1 LRLPRRRSVGTPLYG
16 GLQILLGLSNFVQF
30 RSVLPFGFWSRAF
43 FPLLFIDVSPV
54 YLKEPRIPF
63 EPPLWYDRFFWQN
76 PVRVTRPV
84 PPGRCPFSSTLST
97 FRRVG
102 LPVDSLS
109 VRFRSFDLLL
119 PFPVFRLSSSV
130 SGLATLSVFPAIPTL
145 RLVGFCLTGDQSY
158 Y

>member
-1 LRLPRRRSVGTPLYG
+1 MKSVSAECQTSFQFVFKGFEDFLESKKNEGDLRLPRRRSVGTPLYG

-84 PPGRCPFSSTLST
+84 PPGRLPFSSTIFT

-102 LPVDSLS
+102 LPV
-109 VRFRSFDLLL
+109 
-119 PFPVFRLSSSV
+119 
-130 SGLATLSVFPAIPTL
+130 
-145 RLVGFCLTGDQSY
+145 
-158 Y
+158 